1 MANETMT
8 RVVQLHDDASAARRS
23 LASVRCAP
31 QTVLAAFAVFLVDKI
46 LRLDGHVNDIWSVMV
61 EFRICR
67 PRVRFGS
74 SHAKRSRLLPFS
86 GALSSSNFPND
97 ISLIEL
103 GLAGFC
109 SHSISN

>member
-1 MANETMT
+1 
-8 RVVQLHDDASAARRS
+8 
-23 LASVRCAP
+23 
-31 QTVLAAFAVFLVDKI
+31 
-46 LRLDGHVNDIWSVMV
+46 VNDIWSVMI

-67 PRVRFGS
+67 QRVRFGS
-74 SHAKRSRLLPFS
+74 SSHAKRSQLLPFS

-109 SHSISN
+109 SHSISNVSTLVWMTPHVNSLYRLSTPVILALLACKR